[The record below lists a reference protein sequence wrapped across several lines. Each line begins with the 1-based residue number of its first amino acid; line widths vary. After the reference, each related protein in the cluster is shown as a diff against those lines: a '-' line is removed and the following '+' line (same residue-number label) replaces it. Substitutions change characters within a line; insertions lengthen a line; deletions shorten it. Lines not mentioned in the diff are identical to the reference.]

1 MAKIDNYNDYDDY
14 HKPNTSTIDETAF
27 TAPSST
33 NKQATLTLRLRQKV
47 KRDKLAA
54 LYRHLKVTGD
64 LDLINLN
71 RLNYT
76 NYIKKGTT
84 VLEFHLGDK

>member
-14 HKPNTSTIDETAF
+14 HKPKTSTIDETAF

-33 NKQATLTLRLRQKV
+33 NKQATLTLHLRQKV

-54 LYRHLKVTGD
+54 L
-64 LDLINLN
+64 
-71 RLNYT
+71 
-76 NYIKKGTT
+76 
-84 VLEFHLGDK
+84 